1 MKIQVSLC
9 RFPNLRGQVAFIGIA
24 RAAMWD
30 AWVGAIFLLSAA
42 SAGALYAQDQMPLRM
57 MLASEAWRDSISLL
71 MSHGPSSVDMIS
83 DQMRAAMRRRDVTA
97 CQRILDVAASDKRW
111 MVRVVQVA
119 LAPHE
124 SEDARTWLL
133 VSCPSSMASGVQM
146 ILEQLSQ
153 SDLEGAVTAAS
164 DALLTPGTR
173 EAAAMEIMRLL
184 TLARLQLMRA
194 KDASGNDA
202 ATHLYSLLWAKD
214 WTGVRVARRVIV
226 CDVAW
231 TSLVHRL
238 AADEREASVAHA
250 SAVERVITELSGRG
264 TEAAWEVLDDVR
276 PTFERMLLLA
286 SRQEVDVSTIYGMI
300 ATLLLDGDAGRIA
313 AERLGV
319 AAPMLSPDMA
329 KLTFRAWPSD
339 ATLEQG
345 LIGVARKLP
354 PEALRASRDELKRA
368 ATRTSADCAMHID
381 EILRERQ

>member
-1 MKIQVSLC
+1 MNIQVNRC
-9 RFPNLRGQVAFIGIA
+9 RFPNLRDQGASIAIA

-30 AWVGAIFLLSAA
+30 AWVGVIFLVSTV
-42 SAGALYAQDQMPLRM
+42 SAGALSAQDQMPLRM
-57 MLASEAWRDSISLL
+57 MLASEAWRDAVSLL
-71 MSHGPSSVDMIS
+71 MSHGPSSVDMLS
-83 DQMRAAMRRRDVTA
+83 DQMRAAIRRRDVTA

-119 LAPHE
+119 LLTHE

-133 VSCPSSMASGVQM
+133 MSCPSSMVSGVQM

-250 SAVERVITELSGRG
+250 SAVDRVINALSDRS

>member
-1 MKIQVSLC
+1 MKIEVNRR
-9 RFPNLRGQVAFIGIA
+9 RFPDLRGQEAIIAIA
-24 RAAMWD
+24 RATMWD

-42 SAGALYAQDQMPLRM
+42 SAGALCAQDQMPLRM
-57 MLASEAWRDSISLL
+57 VLASEAWRDAISLL
-71 MSHGPSSVDMIS
+71 MSHGPSSVDMLS

-133 VSCPSSMASGVQM
+133 VSCPSSMASGVQL
-146 ILEQLSQ
+146 ILSQLSQ
-153 SDLEGAVTAAS
+153 SDLEMSVTAAS
-164 DALLTPGTR
+164 DALLTPGTPD
-173 EAAAMEIMRLL
+173 AAAMDIMRLL
-184 TLARLQLMRA
+184 ALARLQLMRA
-194 KDASGNDA
+194 TDASGNEA
-202 ATHLYSLLWAKD
+202 AEHLYSLLWAKD
-214 WTGVRVARRVIV
+214 WTVVRVARRVIM

-250 SAVERVITELSGRG
+250 SAVDRVTTALSGRS

-276 PTFERMLLLA
+276 PTIERMLLLA
-286 SRQEVDVSTIYGMI
+286 SRQEVDVSTMYGMM
-300 ATLLLDGDAGRIA
+300 ACLLLGGDAGRVA

-319 AAPMLSPDMA
+319 AAPMLSPDIA

-339 ATLEQG
+339 ASLEQD
-345 LIGVARKLP
+345 LIGVARKMP
-354 PEALRASRDELKRA
+354 REALRASRDDLKRA
-368 ATRTSADCAMHID
+368 AIRTSAGCAMHID
-381 EILRERQ
+381 EMLKERQ